1 MIIGALAGSAAAG
14 VGAAPG
20 AIGGAVSG
28 CVVGGATSILTEM
41 GYYTPAAL
49 LTAADDTKTV
59 IDVLSLLRRR
69 ESQWDG
75 A

>member
-1 MIIGALAGSAAAG
+1 
-14 VGAAPG
+14 
-20 AIGGAVSG
+20 
-28 CVVGGATSILTEM
+28 VVGGATSILTEM